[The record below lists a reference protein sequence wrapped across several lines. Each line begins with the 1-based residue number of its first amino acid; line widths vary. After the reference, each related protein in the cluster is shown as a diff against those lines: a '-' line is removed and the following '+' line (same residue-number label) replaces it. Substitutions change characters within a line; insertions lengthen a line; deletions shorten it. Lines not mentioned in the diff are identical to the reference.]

1 MDDALNKKGTEMIDS
16 VEYKEHFA
24 FRKTTVAEPTT
35 AAESEETDE
44 NTTENTQ

>member
-1 MDDALNKKGTEMIDS
+1 MIDS

-35 AAESEETDE
+35 AAESRR
-44 NTTENTQ
+44 NR